1 MEKKAEGHHLILG
14 TLTDLLTGHS
24 LEDTHDERYRQK
36 LARLLL
42 TDKGYSKEDITPRRE
57 LTAEAGDLRGILR
70 VDFLIRPTARIGM
83 IIKYGPGSLVT
94 RHRPALAISR
104 LAAPYQIPI
113 AVATNGEDADVLDG
127 ATGKVLAS
135 GLASIPSRSELLGFM
150 ETADFTPIS
159 DKRAE
164 MESRILYTYEIDGA
178 CPCDTTVCRI

>member
-14 TLTDLLTGHS
+14 TLRDLLTGRS

-42 TDKGYSKEDITPRRE
+42 TDKGYSKEEIIPRRE
-57 LTAEAGDLRGILR
+57 LTAKAGDRRGLLR
-70 VDFLIRPTARIGM
+70 VDFLIRPEARIGM

-104 LAAPYQIPI
+104 LVAPYQVPV
-113 AVATNGEDADVLDG
+113 AVAVNGEDADILNG
-127 ATGKVLAS
+127 ATGKVRAS
-135 GLASIPSRSELLGFM
+135 GLAAIPSRSELVRFM
-150 ETADFTPIS
+150 ETADFHLIS

-178 CPCDTTVCRI
+178 CPCDTTVCRM

>member
-1 MEKKAEGHHLILG
+1 MKKKAEGHHLVLG
-14 TLTDLLTGHS
+14 TLRDLLTGRP

-42 TDKGYSKEDITPRRE
+42 TDKGYSKKDILPRRE
-57 LTAEAGDLRGILR
+57 LTAEAGDRRGMLR
-70 VDFLIRPTARIGM
+70 VDFLIRPAARIGM
-83 IIKYGPGSLVT
+83 IIQYGPGSLVT

-104 LAAPYQIPI
+104 LVAPYQVPI
-113 AVATNGEDADVLDG
+113 AVAANGEDADILDG
-127 ATGKVLAS
+127 ATGKVQAS
-135 GLASIPSRSELLGFM
+135 GLAAIPSRAELLEFM
-150 ETADFTPIS
+150 ETADFPHIS

>member
-1 MEKKAEGHHLILG
+1 MKKKAEGHHLVLG
-14 TLTDLLTGHS
+14 TVTDLLTGRS

-42 TDKGYSKEDITPRRE
+42 TDKGYSKEDIISRRE
-57 LTAEAGDLRGILR
+57 LTAEAGDRQGLLR
-70 VDFLIRPTARIGM
+70 VDFLIRPATQIGM

-104 LAAPYQIPI
+104 LVAPYQVPL
-113 AVATNGEDADVLDG
+113 AVAANGEDADILDG
-127 ATGKVLAS
+127 ATGKVRAS
-135 GLASIPSRSELLGFM
+135 GLAAIPSRSELLRFM

-164 MESRILYTYEIDGA
+164 MENRILYTYEIDGA
-178 CPCDTTVCRI
+178 CPCDTTICRI